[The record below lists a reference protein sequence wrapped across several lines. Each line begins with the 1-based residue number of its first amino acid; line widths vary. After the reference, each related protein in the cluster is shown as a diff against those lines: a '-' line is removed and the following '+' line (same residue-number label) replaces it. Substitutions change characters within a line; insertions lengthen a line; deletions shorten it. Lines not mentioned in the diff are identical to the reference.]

1 MCRRCRIVQE
11 SLDWKRKKNKK
22 KFKIYFLLHLGT
34 INTFG
39 TINITYRS
47 SIKRAIC
54 SLSSDEFRSIRSVVS
69 SAFIIAGRK
78 LFVVL

>member
-11 SLDWKRKKNKK
+11 NLDWKRKKNKK
-22 KFKIYFLLHLGT
+22 NFKIYFLLHLGT